1 VIVLDTNAWIRWV
14 ADPELLSPRARAAIE
29 REEPANGLGIS
40 SISAWEVAIKA
51 RKGKLKLGSP
61 TESWI
66 ERAAAYPGLVVF
78 PVELADAVA
87 STVLPGRLHDD
98 PADRLI
104 IALARRLDVPLVTS
118 DAAILRY
125 AHVRTIW

>member
-14 ADPELLSPRARAAIE
+14 AEPDLLSARARSAIE
-29 REEPANGLGIS
+29 REEPLNGLGIS
-40 SISAWEVAIKA
+40 AISGWEVAIKA
-51 RKGKLKLGSP
+51 RKGKLKLGLP
-61 TESWI
+61 VESWI
-66 ERAAAYPGLVVF
+66 ERAAAYPGVVVL
-78 PVELADAVA
+78 PVELSDAVA

-104 IALARRLDVPLVTS
+104 VALARRLQVPLVTS
-118 DAAILRY
+118 DAALIRY